1 MLGVLGISRHFRAI
15 MNKSDPP
22 KCDKNMKD
30 SLDNNFIS
38 MQYKPKLDKYCGAPV
53 RYTSLGYH
61 KILLHRIKRVV
72 SSPAI
77 C

>member
-1 MLGVLGISRHFRAI
+1 MIDISGVFRPFRAI

-38 MQYKPKLDKYCGAPV
+38 MQYKPKLDKY
-53 RYTSLGYH
+53 
-61 KILLHRIKRVV
+61 KF
-72 SSPAI
+72 
-77 C
+77 